1 MAESGPSK
9 SPKFDYL
16 SVRYW
21 KKRTLMRVLP
31 SCSLSTIV
39 PLPNPM
45 LDLFDWPRIICR
57 PLSIMGQSEL
67 ASTSIEETMRYPVIK
82 PPTRQEQALIRRK
95 IKEVVKAHGG
105 LRAAARHLKI
115 KRSYLSALMDGTK
128 KNPGDWYLR
137 KLGLRRVTYI
147 EEI

>member
-1 MAESGPSK
+1 MDMSMFYEQAYNSLNRGAVSHRAIETRKAGKCWPFLCLRWGPLYEGARWQLRLQRRK
-9 SPKFDYL
+9 
-16 SVRYW
+16 
-21 KKRTLMRVLP
+21 
-31 SCSLSTIV
+31 
-39 PLPNPM
+39 
-45 LDLFDWPRIICR
+45 
-57 PLSIMGQSEL
+57 
-67 ASTSIEETMRYPVIK
+67 MRYPVIK

-115 KRSYLSALMDGTK
+115 KRSYLSALLDGTK

>member
-1 MAESGPSK
+1 
-9 SPKFDYL
+9 
-16 SVRYW
+16 
-21 KKRTLMRVLP
+21 
-31 SCSLSTIV
+31 
-39 PLPNPM
+39 
-45 LDLFDWPRIICR
+45 
-57 PLSIMGQSEL
+57 
-67 ASTSIEETMRYPVIK
+67 MRYPVIK

-95 IKEVVKAHGG
+95 IKEVVKAQGG